1 MPDSVDVTWEARKLF
16 TMTRIVMLKKLCSLG
31 VLAAALTVLAAT
43 DVRAQ
48 AFFSPFIGYDFGGD
62 SGCQTLTGC
71 EEKKLNFGVAFGTL
85 GSAAGFEQ
93 EFAYAKNFFGS
104 ATGQS
109 SSVLTLMSNVMI
121 APKIGP
127 VRPYGLFGVGLM
139 KSQVDLTPSAVLSF
153 SNNNFAWDLG
163 AGLMV
168 FFGEHFGIRG
178 DVRHFHSFQ
187 DLKVPGSSLDSTKLD
202 FGRAS
207 AAMVLK

>member
-1 MPDSVDVTWEARKLF
+1 M
-16 TMTRIVMLKKLCSLG
+16 VMLKRVCTLS
-31 VLAAALTVLAAT
+31 VIAAAFTVLAAT
-43 DVRAQ
+43 DARAQ
-48 AFFSPFIGYDFGGD
+48 AFFSPFVGYDFGGD

-71 EEKKLNFGVAFGTL
+71 EDKKLNFGFSLGKL
-85 GSAAGFEQ
+85 GSGAGFEQ
-93 EFAYAKNFFGS
+93 EFGYASNFFGS
-104 ATGQS
+104 TTGQS

-127 VRPYGLFGVGLM
+127 VRPYVVGGVGLM

-153 SNNNFAWDLG
+153 SNTNFAWDLG

-168 FFGEHFGIRG
+168 FFGEHVGIRG

-187 DLKVPGSSLDSTKLD
+187 DLHIAGFAIDNTKLG

-207 AAMVLK
+207 VALVLK